1 MTPYEM
7 VGYTLLNTSA
17 VTNIVGVAS
26 ARTVTHGLRPRN
38 GSLPSINYFAIG
50 GGLRFWG
57 IERQAVQ
64 ISCRADTPG
73 AARDL
78 NRVVTTVFAGAQ
90 GTGVAGTINGFD
102 LRLGTLRADQGL
114 IPEEKVDGQTVYNAP
129 VDIQIV
135 YAASTVS

>member
-1 MTPYEM
+1 MTPYEF

-38 GSLPSINYFAIG
+38 SAVPCINYYAVG
-50 GGLRFWG
+50 GGSRFNG
-57 IERQAVQ
+57 IERQTIS
-64 ISCRADTPG
+64 ISCRANTPAG
-73 AARDL
+73 ARDL

-90 GTGVAGTINGFD
+90 GTGILGTNNSFD
-102 LRLGTLRADQGL
+102 LGRGSLRADQGL
-114 IPEEKVDGQTVYNAP
+114 IPEDTVDGKTIYNAP
-129 VDIQIV
+129 VDIDII